1 MLNIE
6 NQILDISEVQYQALK
21 LSKKL
26 KLGDILLLT
35 GDLGVGKTTFAR
47 FIIDNLYLLNN
58 LKNPSLIGS
67 PTYPILLTYDLKTF
81 EIYHYDFYRIKN
93 INELE
98 ELDFFENI
106 DKSITL
112 IEWPEILINLP
123 FKKNYYLINF
133 DLYSET
139 KRIVNIKYLDESI

>member
-112 IEWPEILINLP
+112 IEWPEILIN
-123 FKKNYYLINF
+123 
-133 DLYSET
+133 
-139 KRIVNIKYLDESI
+139 

>member
-6 NQILDISEVQYQALK
+6 NQILDISEVKYLALK

-26 KLGDILLLT
+26 KLGDILMLK

-47 FIIDNLYLLNN
+47 FIVDNLYLLNN
-58 LKNPSLIGS
+58 LKNSSIIGS
-67 PTYPILLTYDLKTF
+67 PTYPIVLTYDLKSF
-81 EIYHYDFYRIKN
+81 EIYHYDLYRIKN

-106 DKSITL
+106 EKSITL

-123 FKKNYYLINF
+123 FRKNYYLINF
-133 DLYSET
+133 KLYSET
-139 KRIVNIKYLDESI
+139 KRIINIKYLDE